1 MRKMVMKLTLVCL
14 LFTAGSAQAGLTV
27 DDLVASVDGGI
38 ISGVGDY
45 EWWYGC
51 SPTSAG
57 MMMSYYDTVG
67 YNGLC
72 YDNLITGTAATSTY
86 GVTGTSAQ
94 AAIASSGHI
103 ADFWTGYDNS
113 GDDPNP
119 TTTRTFDCL
128 ADFMGTS
135 QDSVGNSDGGTTFY
149 NYTDGSRLYAGELAS
164 HGASYANSSGMV
176 GLWEYLDYCGYGDGV
191 LDTEM
196 IYNQYID
203 TLGLNDGFSWGDYL
217 AEIDAG
223 RVVLIHVTNHT
234 MLGYGYDELTDEIL
248 LHDTWYEGVQ
258 RMAWGGEYDGLAQ
271 FGVTVFEPTGG
282 TLCAVPVPGAF
293 VLASIGVAFVTRRRR
308 AHSS

>member
-1 MRKMVMKLTLVCL
+1 MRRMVMQLALVCL
-14 LFTAGSAQAGLTV
+14 FLAAGSAQAGLTV
-27 DDLVASVDGGI
+27 DDLVASVDGGAL
-38 ISGVGDY
+38 SGVGDY

-57 MMMSYYDTVG
+57 MMMSYYDTIG
-67 YNGLC
+67 YDGLC
-72 YDNLITGTAATSTY
+72 YDNLIAGTAASSTY

-94 AAIASSGHI
+94 AAIASNGHI
-103 ADFWTGYDNS
+103 ADFYSGGYLAT
-113 GDDPNP
+113 GDDVDSG
-119 TTTRTFDCL
+119 RSFDCL

-135 QDSVGNSDGGTTFY
+135 QDSVSNSNGETTFY
-149 NYTDGSRLYAGELAS
+149 NYTDGSRLYAGDLAS
-164 HGASYANSSGMV
+164 YGASYANRSGMV

-203 TLGLNDGFSWGDYL
+203 TLGLNYGFSWEDYL

-223 RVVLIHVTNHT
+223 RVVMIHVSGHT
-234 MLGYGYDELTDEIL
+234 MLGYGYDELTGEIL
-248 LHDTWYEGVQ
+248 LHDTWTQGQQ

-271 FGVTVFEPTGG
+271 FSVTVFEPTGG

-293 VLASIGVAFVTRRRR
+293 VLASIGVAFVTRRRKLR
-308 AHSS
+308 VG